1 MKKTI
6 NQILDNKKYIL
17 ITLIVVSFLVRLAA
31 VFFARDFQIDNEWKV
46 LLDNL
51 VNNNSY
57 SYYIFDNKLIP
68 SALLPPL
75 YPFFL
80 YFIKTLT
87 SLEGLNLINLIIF
100 IQIILSTYSVY
111 LFLQIN
117 LNFFNIK
124 LSLLNS
130 LIFSI
135 IPLNIYACGQ
145 ISSICLQVF
154 FLLFFLKLLF
164 QLSEN
169 QNNKNIIFFSLA
181 SSMMILIRGEFI
193 LFFILTIFFIYL
205 YKKIKIINLL
215 KIIIITILIISPYVA
230 RNYIQFNQ
238 FFIVKSLGYN
248 LWKGNNQLST
258 VDGYENFQSLEFA
271 QLNDKVVKIKQNKY
285 YEISRD
291 NIFLKEAISNIT
303 KEPIYYFKLY
313 IKKIFSYFFI
323 DINSKYP
330 NYYNFLHLFPII
342 VISIISAPGFFVM
355 LKMKSFKSR
364 YIIFLLLV
372 NLMIFSIFFILPRY
386 KLAILP
392 MQIILAAYFVSY
404 ILRKFKINIF

>member
-17 ITLIVVSFLVRLAA
+17 ITLIVVSFLVRLTA

-111 LFLQIN
+111 LFFQIN

-135 IPLNIYACGQ
+135 IPLNIYASGQ

-154 FLLFFLKLLF
+154 FYYFFLRCYF
-164 QLSEN
+164 NYQ
-169 QNNKNIIFFSLA
+169 
-181 SSMMILIRGEFI
+181 
-193 LFFILTIFFIYL
+193 
-205 YKKIKIINLL
+205 KIKII
-215 KIIIITILIISPYVA
+215 KIL
-230 RNYIQFNQ
+230 
-238 FFIVKSLGYN
+238 FF
-248 LWKGNNQLST
+248 
-258 VDGYENFQSLEFA
+258 F
-271 QLNDKVVKIKQNKY
+271 
-285 YEISRD
+285 R
-291 NIFLKEAISNIT
+291 
-303 KEPIYYFKLY
+303 
-313 IKKIFSYFFI
+313 
-323 DINSKYP
+323 
-330 NYYNFLHLFPII
+330 
-342 VISIISAPGFFVM
+342 
-355 LKMKSFKSR
+355 
-364 YIIFLLLV
+364 
-372 NLMIFSIFFILPRY
+372 
-386 KLAILP
+386 
-392 MQIILAAYFVSY
+392 
-404 ILRKFKINIF
+404 